1 MNEYHHSGGDEVKKK
16 TNKLKYMAG
25 AFLAGALLFTGILF
39 AAANPEGTLAT
50 IKHTMSKI
58 SYYVNGKDNSTTDGP
73 FAQQGTAASDSETPT
88 GSSDAPARMVSDPV
102 NQPVFWDQAFRKE
115 SLGHLEVQLYNAA
128 GESAGSAILE
138 QINDGVKV
146 KIIASGLTPGKHGFH
161 VHENTIKDRDFKSAG
176 GHFNPTDKHH
186 GLKHPQ
192 GSHVG
197 DMPNLVV
204 GADGTVEA
212 ETIIQHGTLKK
223 NQPNS
228 VLGRSL
234 IIHAGEDDG
243 VTDPSGNSGD
253 RVAGGNIPE

>member
-1 MNEYHHSGGDEVKKK
+1 MKKK

-39 AAANPEGTLAT
+39 AAANPEGTLAA

-88 GSSDAPARMVSDPV
+88 GSSDVPARMVSDPV
-102 NQPVFWDQAFRKE
+102 NQAVFWDQDFRKE
-115 SLGHLEVQLYNAA
+115 SLGHLEVQLYNTAE
-128 GESAGSAILE
+128 ESVGSAILE

-146 KIIASGLTPGKHGFH
+146 KITVSGLTPGKHGFH
-161 VHENTIKDRDFKSAG
+161 VHENTIKDRDLKSAG

-212 ETIIQHGTLKK
+212 EMIIQHGTLEK

-234 IIHAGEDDG
+234 IIHAGEDDE

>member
-1 MNEYHHSGGDEVKKK
+1 MKKK

-25 AFLAGALLFTGILF
+25 AFVAGALLFTGILF
-39 AAANPEGTLAT
+39 AAANPEGTLDA

-58 SYYVNGKDNSTTDGP
+58 SHYVNGKDDSTTDGP
-73 FAQQGTAASDSETPT
+73 FAKQGTANSDSKIPT
-88 GSSDAPARMVSDPV
+88 GSSDVPARMVSDPV
-102 NQPVFWDQAFRKE
+102 NQPVYWGQASRKE
-115 SLGHLEVQLYNAA
+115 SLGHPVVKLYNAA
-128 GESAGSAILE
+128 GESVGSATLE
-138 QINDGVKV
+138 QINDGVRV
-146 KIIASGLTPGKHGFH
+146 KITASSLIPGKHGFH
-161 VHENTIKDRDFKSAG
+161 VHENAIQDGDFKSAG

-212 ETIIQHGTLKK
+212 EMIIQHGTLEK

-234 IIHAGEDDG
+234 IIHAGEDDE

>member
-1 MNEYHHSGGDEVKKK
+1 MKKK

-25 AFLAGALLFTGILF
+25 AFVAGALLLTGILF
-39 AAANPEGTLAT
+39 AAANPEGSLDAM
-50 IKHTMSKI
+50 KHTMSKI
-58 SYYVNGKDNSTTDGP
+58 SHYVNGKDGSTADGP
-73 FAQQGTAASDSETPT
+73 FAKQGTAAADSKIPT
-88 GSSDAPARMVSDPV
+88 GSSDVPARMIPDPV
-102 NQPVFWDQAFRKE
+102 NQPVFWEQAFREE
-115 SLGHLEVQLYNAA
+115 SLGHLVVKLYNAA
-128 GESAGSAILE
+128 GESVGSATLE

-146 KIIASGLTPGKHGFH
+146 KITASGLTPGKHGFH
-161 VHENTIKDRDFKSAG
+161 VHENAIKDRDFKSAG

-212 ETIIQHGTLKK
+212 EKIIQHGTLEK

-234 IIHAGEDDG
+234 IIHAGEDDE

>member
-1 MNEYHHSGGDEVKKK
+1 MKKK

-25 AFLAGALLFTGILF
+25 AFVAGALLFTGILF
-39 AAANPEGTLAT
+39 AAANPEGTLDAM
-50 IKHTMSKI
+50 KHSMSKI
-58 SYYVNGKDNSTTDGP
+58 SHYVNGKDNFTADGP
-73 FAQQGTAASDSETPT
+73 FAKQGTAVSDSKFPT
-88 GSSDAPARMVSDPV
+88 GSSDVPARMVSDPV
-102 NQPVFWDQAFRKE
+102 NQPVFWDQAFRE
-115 SLGHLEVQLYNAA
+115 ETLGHLVVKLYNAA
-128 GESAGSAILE
+128 GESVGSATLE

-146 KIIASGLTPGKHGFH
+146 KITASGLTPGKHGFH

-212 ETIIQHGTLKK
+212 EMIIQHGTLGK

-234 IIHAGEDDG
+234 IIHAGEDDE

>member
-1 MNEYHHSGGDEVKKK
+1 MKKK
-16 TNKLKYMAG
+16 TNKLKYKAG
-25 AFLAGALLFTGILF
+25 AFLAGALLFTGILYV
-39 AAANPEGTLAT
+39 AANPEGTFDA
-50 IKHTMSKI
+50 IKHMTSKI
-58 SYYVNGKDNSTTDGP
+58 SYYVNGKDDSTADGP
-73 FAQQGTAASDSETPT
+73 LAKQGTAVSDPEIPT
-88 GSSDAPARMVSDPV
+88 GSNDVPARTVLNSV
-102 NQPVFWDQAFRKE
+102 NQPVYWDQATRKE
-115 SLGHLEVQLYNAA
+115 SMELPKIKLYNAA
-128 GESAGSAILE
+128 GESVGSATLE

-146 KIIASGLTPGKHGFH
+146 KITASDLTPGKHGFH

-212 ETIIQHGTLKK
+212 EMIIQHGTLEK

-234 IIHAGEDDG
+234 IIHAGEDDE

>member
-1 MNEYHHSGGDEVKKK
+1 MKKK

-25 AFLAGALLFTGILF
+25 AFVAGALLFTGILF
-39 AAANPEGTLAT
+39 AAANPEGTLDAK
-50 IKHTMSKI
+50 KHSMSKI
-58 SYYVNGKDNSTTDGP
+58 SHYVNGKDNFTADGP
-73 FAQQGTAASDSETPT
+73 FAKQGTAASDSKFPT
-88 GSSDAPARMVSDPV
+88 GSSDVPARMVSDPV
-102 NQPVFWDQAFRKE
+102 NQPVFWDQAFRE
-115 SLGHLEVQLYNAA
+115 ETLGHLVVKLYNAA
-128 GESAGSAILE
+128 GESVGSATLE

-146 KIIASGLTPGKHGFH
+146 KITASGLTPGKHGFH

-212 ETIIQHGTLKK
+212 EMIIQHGTLGK

-234 IIHAGEDDG
+234 IIHAGEDDE

>member
-1 MNEYHHSGGDEVKKK
+1 MKKK
-16 TNKLKYMAG
+16 TNKLKYKAG
-25 AFLAGALLFTGILF
+25 AFLAGALLFTGILYV
-39 AAANPEGTLAT
+39 AANPEGTFDA
-50 IKHTMSKI
+50 IKHMTSKI
-58 SYYVNGKDNSTTDGP
+58 SYSVNGKDNFTADSP
-73 FAQQGTAASDSETPT
+73 FAKQGTA
-88 GSSDAPARMVSDPV
+88 VSDPEIPTDSNDVPARTVLNSV
-102 NQPVFWDQAFRKE
+102 NQPVYWDQATRKE
-115 SLGHLEVQLYNAA
+115 SMELPKIKLYNAA
-128 GESAGSAILE
+128 GESVGSATLE

-146 KIIASGLTPGKHGFH
+146 KITASGLTPGKHGFH

-212 ETIIQHGTLKK
+212 EMIIQHGTLEK

-234 IIHAGEDDG
+234 IIHAGEDDE

>member
-1 MNEYHHSGGDEVKKK
+1 MKKK
-16 TNKLKYMAG
+16 TNTLKYMAG

-58 SYYVNGKDNSTTDGP
+58 SYYVNGKDNTTADDS
-73 FAQQGTAASDSETPT
+73 FAKQGTATSDSETPT
-88 GSSDAPARMVSDPV
+88 GSSDVPALMVSDPV
-102 NQPVFWDQAFRKE
+102 NQPVFWDQAFGKE

-128 GESAGSAILE
+128 GESVGSAILE

-146 KIIASGLTPGKHGFH
+146 KITASGLTPGKHGFH

-204 GADGTVEA
+204 GTDGTVEA
-212 ETIIQHGTLKK
+212 EMIIQHGTLKK

>member
-1 MNEYHHSGGDEVKKK
+1 MKKK

-25 AFLAGALLFTGILF
+25 AFVAGALLFTGILF
-39 AAANPEGTLAT
+39 AAANPEGTLDAM
-50 IKHTMSKI
+50 KHSMSKI
-58 SYYVNGKDNSTTDGP
+58 SHYVNGKDNFTADGP
-73 FAQQGTAASDSETPT
+73 FAKQGTAASDSKFPT
-88 GSSDAPARMVSDPV
+88 GSSDVPARMVSDPV
-102 NQPVFWDQAFRKE
+102 NQPVFWDQDFRE
-115 SLGHLEVQLYNAA
+115 ETLGHIVVKLYNAA
-128 GESAGSAILE
+128 GESVGSATLE

-146 KIIASGLTPGKHGFH
+146 KITASGLTPGKHGFH

-212 ETIIQHGTLKK
+212 EMIIQHGTLGK

-234 IIHAGEDDG
+234 IIHAGEDDE

>member
-1 MNEYHHSGGDEVKKK
+1 MKKK

-25 AFLAGALLFTGILF
+25 AFMAGALLFTGILF
-39 AAANPEGTLAT
+39 AAANPEGTLDA

-58 SYYVNGKDNSTTDGP
+58 SHYVNGKDDSTTDGP
-73 FAQQGTAASDSETPT
+73 FAKQGTAASDSKIPT
-88 GSSDAPARMVSDPV
+88 GSSDVPARMVSDPV
-102 NQPVFWDQAFRKE
+102 NQPVYWGQASRKE
-115 SLGHLEVQLYNAA
+115 SLGHPVVKLYNAA
-128 GESAGSAILE
+128 GESVGSATLE
-138 QINDGVKV
+138 QINDGVRV
-146 KIIASGLTPGKHGFH
+146 KITASGLTPGKHGFH
-161 VHENTIKDRDFKSAG
+161 VHEHAIQGGDFKSAG

-204 GADGTVEA
+204 GAESTAEA
-212 ETIIQHGTLKK
+212 EMIIQHGTLEKG
-223 NQPNS
+223 QPNS